1 MDENIDQQMVEA
13 HEELARTEEQPAVAV
28 QTVEDVGTEN
38 EEDVV
43 R

>member
-13 HEELARTEEQPAVAV
+13 HEELARIEKESTVAV